1 MRKKLLYRL
10 GEYRITDYENG
21 RLSWERHVDFGVQ
34 RSGDGY
40 ILGDTLILG
49 PASHEENGF
58 LIGEFLDRLKKIPVW
73 EKTRYYCHA
82 SELLEVATGRELTE
96 DFLTRIPSSG
106 KRTPTA
112 LKPGM
117 FRLGRY
123 RITLSA
129 GHEVFWQTPGGV
141 HRVAGGPGRIESGLL
156 ILGPQEVDEEG
167 PKKRDFLEMLK
178 ESASVGWNPSLVP
191 GIRVAGM
198 PGAPTTGQVKKAVE
212 RPNCQGQAGQGKKAR
227 YHPTKQA
234 PRIP

>member
-96 DFLTRIPSSG
+96 DFLTRISSLE

-112 LKPGM
+112 SETRDVPTGA
-117 FRLGRY
+117 
-123 RITLSA
+123 ISD
-129 GHEVFWQTPGGV
+129 H
-141 HRVAGGPGRIESGLL
+141 
-156 ILGPQEVDEEG
+156 PQ
-167 PKKRDFLEMLK
+167 R
-178 ESASVGWNPSLVP
+178 
-191 GIRVAGM
+191 
-198 PGAPTTGQVKKAVE
+198 
-212 RPNCQGQAGQGKKAR
+212 RP
-227 YHPTKQA
+227 
-234 PRIP
+234 